1 MMHIIKGNKITKK
14 NEGFKLL
21 AMTYCQ
27 RFSLIVTGNDH
38 FLNVQSFTGACR
50 LFEIFQ
56 VIVSGTNRDME
67 GACAIDVLCIRK
79 SHALFKFCT
88 P

>member
-1 MMHIIKGNKITKK
+1 MMHIIKGNKITTK

-50 LFEIFQ
+50 LF
-56 VIVSGTNRDME
+56 
-67 GACAIDVLCIRK
+67 
-79 SHALFKFCT
+79 
-88 P
+88 